1 MSAVMTE
8 QRPEGRLAGAGA
20 GASAGAGVRDDEF
33 RIDALPAIDIDSIP
47 IEDPPED
54 VQRLAQPRQFKQ
66 GDELPQEYRELLVK
80 LIYNH
85 AEILDSK
92 PYRDMIDSQWEVAKR
107 EAPTLKDL
115 AMMARFNY
123 EEFNH
128 GYIFSNILAG
138 LGGSFEKF
146 ELRQYLFEFPKQSW
160 MDLALHHFLASK
172 VGVMQIAEWA
182 DSSYEPVARVV
193 PRVFREERGHAGMG
207 YMHLAEMVRTSE
219 AKRAE
224 AQDKLAVWWPMT
236 LDMFGSSSSQR
247 NKRYRAWGLKKH
259 TNEQLRQAFIANTVP
274 QIEALGLVC
283 PDHLA
288 NRRYL

>member
-1 MSAVMTE
+1 MTTPTAEAVLEAKPRTAAP
-8 QRPEGRLAGAGA
+8 R
-20 GASAGAGVRDDEF
+20 RDDDY
-33 RIDALPAIDIDSIP
+33 RIDSLPAIDMDSIP
-47 IEDPPED
+47 VVAPTDD
-54 VQRLAQPRQFKQ
+54 LARLASPRQFKE
-66 GDELPQEYRELLVK
+66 GDTLPAEYRELLVK

-107 EAPTLKDL
+107 ESPTLKDL

-128 GYIFSNILAG
+128 GYIFSNILNG
-138 LGGSFEKF
+138 LGGKFEKF
-146 ELRQYLFEFPKQSW
+146 ELRQYLFEFPKQTW

-182 DSSYEPVARVV
+182 DSSYEPIAQVV

-207 YMHLAEMVRTSE
+207 YAHLGELVRDPD
-219 AKRAE
+219 RRRE
-224 AQDKLAVWWPMT
+224 AQEKLNVWWPMA
-236 LDMFGSSSSQR
+236 LDMFGNSNSAR
-247 NKRYRAWGLKKH
+247 NKRYRAWGLKKN
-259 TNEQLRQAFIANTVP
+259 TNEQLREAFILNTVP
-274 QIEALGLVC
+274 QVEALGLTV
-283 PDHLA
+283 PDHLV

>member
-1 MSAVMTE
+1 MSTVLEPSQQAAAA
-8 QRPEGRLAGAGA
+8 RPA
-20 GASAGAGVRDDEF
+20 RDDDY
-33 RIDALPAIDIDSIP
+33 RIDSLPAIDMDSIP
-47 IEDPPED
+47 VAPPDDD
-54 VQRLAQPRQFKQ
+54 VPRLAGPRQFKE
-66 GDELPQEYRELLVK
+66 GDALPDEYRELLVK

-92 PYRDMIDSQWEVAKR
+92 PYRDMIDSQWQVAKR

-128 GYIFSNILAG
+128 GFIFSNILRG
-138 LGGSFEKF
+138 LGGNFEKF

-182 DSSYEPVARVV
+182 DSSYEPIARVV

-207 YMHLAEMVRTSE
+207 YMHLAELVRDPQR
-219 AKRAE
+219 RAE
-224 AQDKLAVWWPMT
+224 AQDKLHTWWPMA
-236 LDMFGSSSSQR
+236 LDMFGNSASAR
-247 NKRYRAWGLKKH
+247 NTRYRAWGLKKH
-259 TNEQLRQAFIANTVP
+259 TNGALREAFIANTVP
-274 QIEALGLVC
+274 QVEALGLRV
-283 PDHLA
+283 PDHAA

>member
-8 QRPEGRLAGAGA
+8 QRPEARAAGAG
-20 GASAGAGVRDDEF
+20 GGGRDDEF

-47 IEDPPED
+47 VEDPPQD
-54 VQRLAQPRQFKQ
+54 VQRLAQPRQ
-66 GDELPQEYRELLVK
+66 
-80 LIYNH
+80 N
-85 AEILDSK
+85 EILDSK
-92 PYRDMIDSQWEVAKR
+92 PYRDMIDAQWEVAKR
-107 EAPTLKDL
+107 EAPTLRDL

-138 LGGSFEKF
+138 LGGTFEKF

-207 YMHLAEMVRTSE
+207 YMHLAELVRSSE

-224 AQDKLAVWWPMT
+224 AQDKLKVWWPMT
-236 LDMFGSSSSQR
+236 LDMFGSSQSQR

-274 QIEALGLVC
+274 QIQALGLST

-288 NRRYL
+288 NRRFL

>member
-1 MSAVMTE
+1 MSQPTAAALAD
-8 QRPEGRLAGAGA
+8 RPPVR
-20 GASAGAGVRDDEF
+20 RDDDY
-33 RIDALPAIDIDSIP
+33 RIDSLPAIDMDSIP
-47 IEDPPED
+47 VAPPTD
-54 VQRLAQPRQFKQ
+54 NVQRLVGPRQFKE

-107 EAPTLKDL
+107 EYPTLKDL

-128 GYIFSNILAG
+128 GYIFSNILNG
-138 LGGSFEKF
+138 LGGKFEKF
-146 ELRQYLFEFPKQSW
+146 ELRQYLFEFPKQTW

-182 DSSYEPVARVV
+182 DSSYEPIAQVV

-207 YMHLAEMVRTSE
+207 YTHLAEMVRDP
-219 AKRAE
+219 KRRAE
-224 AQDKLAVWWPMT
+224 AQGKLDIWWPMA
-236 LDMFGSSSSQR
+236 LDMFGNSGSTR
-247 NKRYRAWGLKKH
+247 NKRYRAWGLKKN
-259 TNEQLRQAFIANTVP
+259 TNEQLRDAFIANTVP
-274 QIEALGLVC
+274 QVEALGLEV

>member
-1 MSAVMTE
+1 MNTAVA
-8 QRPEGRLAGAGA
+8 QAA
-20 GASAGAGVRDDEF
+20 ASRREDDY
-33 RIDALPAIDIDSIP
+33 RIDALPAIDMDSIP
-47 IEDPPED
+47 VKAPTDD
-54 VQRLAQPRQFKQ
+54 VERLAGARQFKE
-66 GDELPQEYRELLVK
+66 GDTLPEEYRELLVK

-92 PYRDMIDSQWEVAKR
+92 PYRDMIDAQWEVAKR

-128 GYIFSNILAG
+128 GYIFSNILRG
-138 LGGSFEKF
+138 LGVSFEKF
-146 ELRQYLFEFPKQSW
+146 ELRQYLFEYPKQTW
-160 MDLALHHFLASK
+160 MDLAFHHFLASK

-182 DSSYEPVARVV
+182 DSSYEPVAQVV

-207 YMHLAEMVRTSE
+207 YIHLQQCLVSDE
-219 AKRAE
+219 ARAL
-224 AQDKLAVWWPMT
+224 AQERLKIWWPMA
-236 LDMFGSSSSQR
+236 LDMFGNSHSAR
-247 NKRYRAWGLKKH
+247 NRRYRAWGLKKH
-259 TNEQLRQAFIANTVP
+259 TNEDLREAFIANTVP
-274 QIEALGLVC
+274 QVEALGLEV

>member
-1 MSAVMTE
+1 MALAAAVT
-8 QRPEGRLAGAGA
+8 
-20 GASAGAGVRDDEF
+20 DDAV
-33 RIDALPAIDIDSIP
+33 RIDALPALEFDTIAIA
-47 IEDPPED
+47 EPPAD
-54 VQRLAQPRQFKQ
+54 VEILARPRQFNQ
-66 GDELPQEYRELLVK
+66 GDPLPDEYRDLLVK

-92 PYRDMIDSQWEVAKR
+92 PYRDMIDAQWEVAKR

-128 GYIFSNILAG
+128 GYIFSNILRG
-138 LGGSFEKF
+138 MGVRFERF
-146 ELRQYLFEFPKQSW
+146 ELRQYLFEYPKQTW
-160 MDLALHHFLASK
+160 MDLAFHHFLASK

-182 DSSYEPVARVV
+182 DSSYEPVAQVV

-207 YMHLAEMVRTSE
+207 YIHLQQCLVSDE
-219 AKRAE
+219 ARAL
-224 AQDKLAVWWPMT
+224 AQDRIKIWWPMA
-236 LDMFGSSSSQR
+236 LDMFGNSGSAR
-247 NKRYRAWGLKKH
+247 NRRYRAWGLKKH
-259 TNEQLRQAFIANTVP
+259 TNEDLRDAFIANTVP
-274 QIEALGLVC
+274 QVEALGLEV

>member
-1 MSAVMTE
+1 MSEVIAEPIRAPVKS
-8 QRPEGRLAGAGA
+8 
-20 GASAGAGVRDDEF
+20 ASRREDDY
-33 RIDALPAIDIDSIP
+33 RIDSLPPIDMDSIP
-47 IEDPPED
+47 IAEPPAD
-54 VQRLAQPRQFKQ
+54 LQLLAGPRQFKE
-66 GDELPQEYRELLVK
+66 GDTLPEEYRELLIK

-128 GYIFSNILAG
+128 GFIFSNILRG
-138 LGGSFEKF
+138 LGGKFEKF
-146 ELRQYLFEFPKQSW
+146 ELRQYLFEFPKQTW
-160 MDLALHHFLASK
+160 MDLAIHHFLASK

-182 DSSYEPVARVV
+182 DSSYEPIAQVV

-207 YMHLAEMVRTSE
+207 YAHLQDMVAQPEGRVQ
-219 AKRAE
+219 
-224 AQDKLAVWWPMT
+224 AQDKLDIWWPMA
-236 LDMFGSSSSQR
+236 LDMFGNSVSSR
-247 NKRYRAWGLKKH
+247 NERYRAWGLKKH
-259 TNEQLRQAFIANTVP
+259 TNAQLREAFILNTVP
-274 QIEALGLVC
+274 MVEALGLHV

>member
-1 MSAVMTE
+1 MSIPSAEAVSE
-8 QRPEGRLAGAGA
+8 AAPRAAAPR
-20 GASAGAGVRDDEF
+20 RDDDY
-33 RIDALPAIDIDSIP
+33 RIDSLPAIDMDSIP
-47 IEDPPED
+47 VAAPLDG
-54 VQRLAQPRQFKQ
+54 VSRLAAPRQFKE
-66 GDELPQEYRELLVK
+66 GSALPEEYRELLVK

-107 EAPTLKDL
+107 ESPTLKDL

-128 GYIFSNILAG
+128 GYIFSNILKG
-138 LGGSFEKF
+138 LGGRFEKF

-182 DSSYEPVARVV
+182 DSSYEPIAQVV

-207 YMHLAEMVRTSE
+207 YTHLAELCRDPQ
-219 AKRAE
+219 RRRQ
-224 AQDKLAVWWPMT
+224 AQDKLMVWWPMA
-236 LDMFGSSSSQR
+236 LDMFGNSGSAR
-247 NKRYRAWGLKKH
+247 NKRYRAWGLKKN
-259 TNEQLRQAFIANTVP
+259 TNEQLREAFIANTVP
-274 QIEALGLVC
+274 QVEALGLVA

>member
-1 MSAVMTE
+1 MSEVIAEPIRAQVKTVSRRE
-8 QRPEGRLAGAGA
+8 
-20 GASAGAGVRDDEF
+20 DDY
-33 RIDALPAIDIDSIP
+33 RIDSLPPIDMDSIP
-47 IEDPPED
+47 IAEPPAD
-54 VQRLAQPRQFKQ
+54 LQLLAGPRQFKE
-66 GDELPQEYRELLVK
+66 GDTLPEEYRELLIK

-128 GYIFSNILAG
+128 GFIFSNILRG
-138 LGGSFEKF
+138 LGGKFEKF
-146 ELRQYLFEFPKQSW
+146 ELRQYLFEFPKQTW
-160 MDLALHHFLASK
+160 MDLAVHHFLASK

-182 DSSYEPVARVV
+182 DSSYEPIAQVV

-207 YMHLAEMVRTSE
+207 YAHLQDMVANPE
-219 AKRAE
+219 GRAQ
-224 AQDKLAVWWPMT
+224 AQEKLDIWWPMA
-236 LDMFGSSSSQR
+236 LDMFGNSVSSR
-247 NKRYRAWGLKKH
+247 NERYRAWGLKKH
-259 TNEQLRQAFIANTVP
+259 TNAQLREAFILNTVP
-274 QIEALGLVC
+274 MVEALGLHV
-283 PDHLA
+283 PNHLA

>member
-1 MSAVMTE
+1 MSEAIAAPTRAPVKS
-8 QRPEGRLAGAGA
+8 
-20 GASAGAGVRDDEF
+20 ASRRDEDY
-33 RIDALPAIDIDSIP
+33 RIDSLPPIDMDSIP
-47 IEDPPED
+47 IADPPAD
-54 VQRLAQPRQFKQ
+54 LKVLASPRQFKE
-66 GDELPQEYRELLVK
+66 GDILPEEYRELLIK

-115 AMMARFNY
+115 DMMARFNY

-128 GYIFSNILAG
+128 GYIFSNILHG
-138 LGGSFEKF
+138 LGGKFEKF
-146 ELRQYLFEFPKQSW
+146 ELRQYLFEFPKQTW
-160 MDLALHHFLASK
+160 MDLAVHHFLASK

-182 DSSYEPVARVV
+182 DSSYEPIAQVV

-207 YMHLAEMVRTSE
+207 YAHLQDMVALPE
-219 AKRAE
+219 GRAQ
-224 AQDKLAVWWPMT
+224 AQDKLDIWWPMA
-236 LDMFGSSSSQR
+236 LDMFGNSVSSR
-247 NKRYRAWGLKKH
+247 NERYRAWGLKKH
-259 TNEQLRQAFIANTVP
+259 TNAQLREAFIINTVP
-274 QIEALGLVC
+274 MVEALGLHV

>member
-1 MSAVMTE
+1 MSVAEAPARTSG
-8 QRPEGRLAGAGA
+8 P
-20 GASAGAGVRDDEF
+20 RDEVY
-33 RIDALPAIDIDSIP
+33 RIDALPAIDMDSIP
-47 IEDPPED
+47 IADPPDD
-54 VQRLAQPRQFKQ
+54 VEILAGPRQFKE
-66 GDELPQEYRELLVK
+66 GDVLPDEYRELLVK

-138 LGGSFEKF
+138 LGGTFEKF
-146 ELRQYLFEFPKQSW
+146 ELRQYLFEFPKQTW
-160 MDLALHHFLASK
+160 MDLAFHHFLASK

-207 YMHLAEMVRTSE
+207 YTHLAELLQDGSRRDE
-219 AKRAE
+219 ANE
-224 AQDKLAVWWPMT
+224 KLKVWWPMT
-236 LDMFGSSSSQR
+236 LDMFGNTNSTR
-247 NKRYRAWGLKKH
+247 NARYRAWGLKKH
-259 TNEQLRQAFIANTVP
+259 TNGQLREAFIANTVP
-274 QIEALGLVC
+274 QIEALGLDV
-283 PDHLA
+283 PDHNE
-288 NRRYL
+288 NRRYH

>member
-1 MSAVMTE
+1 MSAAVAEPT
-8 QRPEGRLAGAGA
+8 RPPAVHSPVSR
-20 GASAGAGVRDDEF
+20 RDDDY
-33 RIDALPAIDIDSIP
+33 RIDSLPPIDMDSIP
-47 IEDPPED
+47 IAEPPSD
-54 VQRLAQPRQFKQ
+54 VQVLAGPRQFKA
-66 GDELPQEYRELLVK
+66 GDTLPEEYRALLIK

-123 EEFNH
+123 EELNH
-128 GYIFSNILAG
+128 GYIFSNILHG
-138 LGGSFEKF
+138 LGGKFEKF

-160 MDLALHHFLASK
+160 MDLAIHHFLASK

-182 DSSYEPVARVV
+182 DSSYEPVAQVV

-207 YMHLAEMVRTSE
+207 YSHLQDMVAEPE
-219 AKRAE
+219 GRAE
-224 AQDKLAVWWPMT
+224 AQKKLDIWWPMA
-236 LDMFGSSSSQR
+236 LDMFGNSVSSR
-247 NKRYRAWGLKKH
+247 NERYRAWGLKKH
-259 TNEQLRQAFIANTVP
+259 TNAQLRDAFISNTVP
-274 QIEALGLVC
+274 MVEALRLHV
-283 PDHLA
+283 PDHQA

>member
-1 MSAVMTE
+1 M
-8 QRPEGRLAGAGA
+8 
-20 GASAGAGVRDDEF
+20 ASAAAAVRAEDI
-33 RIDALPAIDIDSIP
+33 RIDSLPPLDFDSIP
-47 IEDPPED
+47 LADPPDD
-54 VQRLAQPRQFKQ
+54 VEILAQPRQFGE
-66 GDELPQEYRELLVK
+66 GDDLPGEYRELLIK

-92 PYRDMIDSQWEVAKR
+92 PYRDMIDAQWEVAKR

-123 EEFNH
+123 EELNH
-128 GYIFSNILAG
+128 GYIFSNILRG
-138 LGGSFEKF
+138 LGGRFERF
-146 ELRQYLFEFPKQSW
+146 ELRQYLFEFPKQTW
-160 MDLALHHFLASK
+160 LDLALHHFLASK
-172 VGVMQIAEWA
+172 VGVMQIAEWQ
-182 DSSYEPVARVV
+182 DSSYAPLADVV

-207 YMHLAEMVRTSE
+207 YGHLQQLVRDP

-224 AQDKLAVWWPMT
+224 AEEKLKVWWPMT
-236 LDMFGSSSSQR
+236 LDMFGNTESQR

-259 TNEQLRQAFIANTVP
+259 TNGQLREAFIANTVP
-274 QIEALGLVC
+274 QLAALGLRV

>member
-1 MSAVMTE
+1 MTTPEAAEAVIE
-8 QRPEGRLAGAGA
+8 AKPRPAAPR
-20 GASAGAGVRDDEF
+20 RDDDY
-33 RIDALPAIDIDSIP
+33 RIDSLPAIDMDSIP
-47 IEDPPED
+47 VAPPTD
-54 VQRLAQPRQFKQ
+54 DIARLAGPRQFKE
-66 GDELPQEYRELLVK
+66 GDTLPAEYRELLVK

-107 EAPTLKDL
+107 ESPTLKDL

-128 GYIFSNILAG
+128 GYIFSNILNG
-138 LGGSFEKF
+138 LGGKFEKF
-146 ELRQYLFEFPKQSW
+146 ELRQYLFEFPKQTW

-182 DSSYEPVARVV
+182 DSSYEPIAQVV

-207 YMHLAEMVRTSE
+207 YAHLGELVRDPE
-219 AKRAE
+219 RRRE
-224 AQDKLAVWWPMT
+224 AQEKLNVWWPMA
-236 LDMFGSSSSQR
+236 LDMFGNSNSAR
-247 NKRYRAWGLKKH
+247 NKRYRAWGLKKN
-259 TNEQLRQAFIANTVP
+259 TNEQLREAFIANTVP
-274 QIEALGLVC
+274 QVEALGLVA

-288 NRRYL
+288 NRRYS

>member
-1 MSAVMTE
+1 MAVAVAEARETKT
-8 QRPEGRLAGAGA
+8 
-20 GASAGAGVRDDEF
+20 VKRDDEF
-33 RIDALPAIDIDSIP
+33 RIDALPAIDMDSIP
-47 IEDPPED
+47 IEDPPND
-54 VQRLAQPRQFKQ
+54 VEILAGPRHFKE
-66 GDELPQEYRELLVK
+66 GDELPEEYRELLVK

-128 GYIFSNILAG
+128 GYIFSNILNG
-138 LGGSFEKF
+138 LGGTFEKF
-146 ELRQYLFEFPKQSW
+146 ELRQYLFEFPKQTW
-160 MDLALHHFLASK
+160 MDLAFHHFLASK

-207 YMHLAEMVRTSE
+207 YTHLAELLQDE
-219 AKRAE
+219 KNRAE
-224 AQDKLAVWWPMT
+224 AQEKLKIWWPMT
-236 LDMFGSSSSQR
+236 LDMFGNSNSAR

-259 TNEQLRQAFIANTVP
+259 TNAQLREAFIANTVP
-274 QIEALGLVC
+274 QIEALGLDV
-283 PDHLA
+283 PDHLE

>member
-1 MSAVMTE
+1 MSEVIAE
-8 QRPEGRLAGAGA
+8 PIR
-20 GASAGAGVRDDEF
+20 ASVKSASRREDDY
-33 RIDALPAIDIDSIP
+33 RIDSLPAIDMDSIP
-47 IEDPPED
+47 IADPPAD
-54 VQRLAQPRQFKQ
+54 LQVLAGPRQFKE
-66 GDELPQEYRELLVK
+66 GDTLPEEYRELLIK

-128 GYIFSNILAG
+128 GFIFSNILRG
-138 LGGSFEKF
+138 LGGKFEKF
-146 ELRQYLFEFPKQSW
+146 ELRQYLFEFPKQTW
-160 MDLALHHFLASK
+160 MDLAVHHFLASK

-182 DSSYEPVARVV
+182 DSSYEPIAQVV

-207 YMHLAEMVRTSE
+207 YAHLQDMVASPE
-219 AKRAE
+219 GRAQ
-224 AQDKLAVWWPMT
+224 AQDKINIWWPMA
-236 LDMFGSSSSQR
+236 LDMFGNSVSSR
-247 NKRYRAWGLKKH
+247 NERYRAWGLKKH
-259 TNEQLRQAFIANTVP
+259 TNAQLREAFIANTVP
-274 QIEALGLVC
+274 MVEALGLHV